1 MEGFL
6 NPVIWLGFLALV
18 ALELVLAVGH
28 VAHAV
33 KLSESL
39 APQARARTPALG
51 LLSALLIRLALLAS
65 GVWLTQFTTP
75 LLNLGA
81 FGLSLKDAIFIVGGF
96 YLLFRATLSI
106 YERTEAALPRS
117 QEERQPSRPSIVV
130 LQIALLSIFFTV
142 DMATVAI
149 GLVESLAVM
158 ISAAVVASLL
168 SLLLQAHLIR
178 WVSAYPA
185 VILLCFGFLLILGF
199 SMVIRGFGVALPGG
213 LLFLVLLFLVL
224 VAWFLHVGYP
234 RAAVAQSRLP
244 IRERTVQAI
253 ARLLGKSYNLSPVS
267 GLTPSTDSTEDRSF
281 EVEERNMVSGVLTLA
296 ERSVHS
302 IMTPRT
308 EISWVNLD
316 DDPENIKMQLE
327 EEPHSYFPV
336 CRGSLD
342 EVVGIG
348 RAKRMVADILTH
360 GHIRQ
365 KRLRE
370 PIIIHDTITISRLLD
385 TLKRAKGQL
394 VLVADEFGTLQGLV
408 TPIDV
413 FEAIAGEFPDE
424 DETLDIVS
432 DGENRWRMDG
442 ATDLHQLEQVLDT
455 TGFVNEDDDYTT
467 LAGYLLNYF
476 GQLPKLGDICEYK
489 RPEAIFTFEVV
500 RIDGRRIALVNV
512 TKQSIAADQEQ
523 GE

>member
-1 MEGFL
+1 MEGLL
-6 NPVIWLGFLALV
+6 NPAIWLGFFALV
-18 ALELVLAVGH
+18 VIELVLAVGH

-39 APQARARTPALG
+39 APQARLRAQALG
-51 LLSALLIRLALLAS
+51 LLSALLIRLVLLI
-65 GVWLTQFTTP
+65 GLVWLAQFNTP
-75 LLNLGA
+75 FMNVGA
-81 FGLSLKDAIFIVGGF
+81 FGLSLKDIILMVGGF
-96 YLLFRATLSI
+96 YLLFRATLAI
-106 YERTEAALPRS
+106 YERTEAAFVS
-117 QEERQPSRPSIVV
+117 SHEERSPIRPSLAV
-130 LQIALLSIFFTV
+130 LQIALLSIGFTV
-142 DMATVAI
+142 DMAIVAI
-149 GLVESLAVM
+149 GLVESVAVM
-158 ISAAVVASLL
+158 ISAAVFASLL
-168 SLLLQAHLIR
+168 SFLLQARLIR

-185 VILLCFGFLLILGF
+185 VTLLCFGFLLVLGF
-199 SMVIRGFGVALPGG
+199 SMVIRGFGVVLAAD
-213 LLFLVLLFLVL
+213 LLLLVLVFLAL
-224 VAWFLHVGYP
+224 VAWFLHGAYP

-244 IRERTVQAI
+244 IRERTVQAV
-253 ARLLGKSYNLSPVS
+253 ARLLGKDDTPSPAI
-267 GLTPSTDSTEDRSF
+267 GLTPSSESTEDRSF
-281 EVEERNMVSGVLTLA
+281 EIQERNMVSGVLTLA

-316 DDPENIKMQLE
+316 DDPETIKMQLE
-327 EEPHSYFPV
+327 VEPHSYFPV

-424 DETLDIVS
+424 DETPDIIS

-455 TGFVNEDDDYTT
+455 NGFVDEDDDYTT

-476 GQLPKLGDICEYK
+476 GQLPNLGDICEHK

-500 RIDGRRIALVNV
+500 RIEGRRIALVNV
-512 TKQSIAADQEQ
+512 AKQPIAADQEQ

>member
-39 APQARARTPALG
+39 APQARARAPALG

-75 LLNLGA
+75 LLNVGVM
-81 FGLSLKDAIFIVGGF
+81 GLSIKDAIFIAGGF

-130 LQIALLSIFFTV
+130 LQIALLSIFFTI

-158 ISAAVVASLL
+158 ISAAVAASLL
-168 SLLLQAHLIR
+168 SLLLQARLIR

-199 SMVIRGFGVALPGG
+199 SMVIRGFGVAMPGG
-213 LLFLVLLFLVL
+213 LLLLVLLFLVL
-224 VAWFLHVGYP
+224 VAWFLHVGDP

-267 GLTPSTDSTEDRSF
+267 GLTPSADSTEDRSF

-327 EEPHSYFPV
+327 
-336 CRGSLD
+336 
-342 EVVGIG
+342 
-348 RAKRMVADILTH
+348 
-360 GHIRQ
+360 
-365 KRLRE
+365 
-370 PIIIHDTITISRLLD
+370 
-385 TLKRAKGQL
+385 
-394 VLVADEFGTLQGLV
+394 
-408 TPIDV
+408 
-413 FEAIAGEFPDE
+413 
-424 DETLDIVS
+424 
-432 DGENRWRMDG
+432 
-442 ATDLHQLEQVLDT
+442 
-455 TGFVNEDDDYTT
+455 
-467 LAGYLLNYF
+467 
-476 GQLPKLGDICEYK
+476 
-489 RPEAIFTFEVV
+489 
-500 RIDGRRIALVNV
+500 
-512 TKQSIAADQEQ
+512 
-523 GE
+523 

>member
-1 MEGFL
+1 MAGLL
-6 NPVIWLGFLALV
+6 NPAIWFGFLALV
-18 ALELVLAVGH
+18 AIELVLAAGH
-28 VAHAV
+28 VAYAV

-39 APQARARTPALG
+39 APQARLRAQAFG
-51 LLSALLIRLALLAS
+51 LLSALFIRLVLLL
-65 GVWLTQFTTP
+65 GLVWLIQFNAP
-75 LLNLGA
+75 LMNVGA
-81 FGLSLKDAIFIVGGF
+81 FGLSLKDFILKAGGL
-96 YLLFRATLSI
+96 YLLFRATLAI
-106 YERTEAALPRS
+106 YERTEAAFVS
-117 QEERQPSRPSIVV
+117 SHEERPPIRPGVAV
-130 LQIALLSIFFTV
+130 LQIALLSIGLTV

-149 GLVESLAVM
+149 GLVDSLAVM
-158 ISAAVVASLL
+158 VGAAVVASLL
-168 SLLLQAHLIR
+168 SLLLQARLIR
-178 WVSAYPA
+178 WASAYPA
-185 VILLCFGFLLILGF
+185 VTLLCFGFLLILGF
-199 SMVIRGFGVALPGG
+199 SMVMRGFGVVLAAN
-213 LLFLVLLFLVL
+213 LLLLVLVFLAL
-224 VAWFLHVGYP
+224 VAWFLHGAYP

-244 IRERTVQAI
+244 IRERTVQAV
-253 ARLLGKSYNLSPVS
+253 ARLLGKDHTLSPVT
-267 GLTPSTDSTEDRSF
+267 GLNPSSESTEDRSF
-281 EVEERNMVSGVLTLA
+281 EIQERNMVSGVLTLA

-316 DDPENIKMQLE
+316 DDPEIIKMLLE
-327 EEPHSYFPV
+327 VEPHSYFPV

-360 GHIRQ
+360 GQIRQ

-385 TLKRAKGQL
+385 TLKRSKGQL

-424 DETLDIVS
+424 DETPDIVS

-455 TGFVNEDDDYTT
+455 DGFVYEDDDYTT

-476 GQLPKLGDICEYK
+476 GQLPKLGDICEHK
-489 RPEAIFTFEVV
+489 RPAAIFTFEVV
-500 RIDGRRIALVNV
+500 RIEGRRIALVNV
-512 TKQSIAADQEQ
+512 AKQPIATDQEQ

>member
-1 MEGFL
+1 MEGLL
-6 NPVIWLGFLALV
+6 NPAIWLGFLALV
-18 ALELVLAVGH
+18 VIELVLAVGH
-28 VAHAV
+28 VAYAL

-39 APQARARTPALG
+39 APQVRARAQALG
-51 LLSALLIRLALLAS
+51 LSAALLIRLVLLV
-65 GVWLTQFTTP
+65 GMVWLTQFDTP
-75 LLNLGA
+75 FVTIGA
-81 FGLSLKDAIFIVGGF
+81 FGLSLKDAMLMVGGF
-96 YLLFRATLSI
+96 YLLFRAILAI
-106 YERTEAALPRS
+106 YERTEAAFVGSP
-117 QEERQPSRPSIVV
+117 EERPLIRPSVAV
-130 LQIALLSIFFTV
+130 LQIGLLSIGFTV
-142 DMATVAI
+142 DMTTVAI

-158 ISAAVVASLL
+158 VGAAVVASLL
-168 SLLLQAHLIR
+168 SLLLQARLIR

-185 VILLCFGFLLILGF
+185 VTLLCYGFLLILGF
-199 SMVIRGFGVALPGG
+199 SMVMRGFGVVLAAD
-213 LLFLVLLFLVL
+213 LLLLVLVFFVL
-224 VAWFLHVGYP
+224 VAWFLHGAYP

-244 IRERTVQAI
+244 IRERTVQAV
-253 ARLLGKSYNLSPVS
+253 ARLLGKDHASITGM
-267 GLTPSTDSTEDRSF
+267 GLTPPTESTVDRSF
-281 EVEERNMVSGVLTLA
+281 EVQERNMVSGVLTLA

-316 DDPENIKMQLE
+316 DDPETIKMQLE
-327 EEPHSYFPV
+327 IEPHSYFPV

-360 GHIRQ
+360 GQIRQ

-385 TLKRAKGQL
+385 TLRRAKGQL

-424 DETLDIVS
+424 DETPDIIS

-455 TGFVNEDDDYTT
+455 NGFVDEDDDYTT
-467 LAGYLLNYF
+467 LAGYLLNHF
-476 GQLPKLGDICEYK
+476 GQLPKLGDICELK
-489 RPEAIFTFEVV
+489 RPAAILTFEVV
-500 RIDGRRIALVNV
+500 RIEGRRIALVNV
-512 TKQSIAADQEQ
+512 AKQPIAADQEQ

>member
-6 NPVIWLGFLALV
+6 NPGIWLGFLALV

-28 VAHAV
+28 VAYAV
-33 KLSESL
+33 KLTESL
-39 APQARARTPALG
+39 APQARARVQALG
-51 LLSALLIRLALLAS
+51 LLSALLARIVLLVS
-65 GVWLTQFTTP
+65 VVWLAQFTAP
-75 LLNLGA
+75 LLIVGA
-81 FGLSLKDAIFIVGGF
+81 FDPSPKNAIFIAGGL
-96 YLLFRATLSI
+96 YLLFRATLAI
-106 YERTEAALPRS
+106 YERTEAALSSS
-117 QEERQPSRPSIVV
+117 QDERPPIRPGTVV
-130 LQIALLSIFFTV
+130 LQIALLSTGFTI
-142 DMATVAI
+142 DMTTVAI

-158 ISAAVVASLL
+158 IGAAVVACLL
-168 SLLLQAHLIR
+168 SLVLQARLIR

-185 VILLCFGFLLILGF
+185 VTLFCFGFLLILGF
-199 SMVIRGFGVALPGG
+199 SMLIRGFGVQLPGT
-213 LLFLVLLFLVL
+213 FLVLVLVFLVL
-224 VAWFLHVGYP
+224 VAWFLHAAYP

-244 IRERTVQAI
+244 IRERTVQAV
-253 ARLLGKSYNLSPVS
+253 ARLLGKDHPISPAT
-267 GLTPSTDSTEDRSF
+267 GLMPSTEPTVDRAF
-281 EVEERNMVSGVLTLA
+281 EIEERNMVSGVLTLA

-385 TLKRAKGQL
+385 TLKRSKGQL

-424 DETLDIVS
+424 DETPDIVS
-432 DGENRWRMDG
+432 DGDNRWRMDG

-476 GQLPKLGDICEYK
+476 GQLPKLGDICENQ

-500 RIDGRRIALVNV
+500 RIEGRRIALVNV
-512 TKQSIAADQEQ
+512 AKQKIAAETDL

>member
-1 MEGFL
+1 MDGLL
-6 NPVIWLGFLALV
+6 NPAIWLGFLALV

-39 APQARARTPALG
+39 APQARAKAPALG
-51 LLSALLIRLALLAS
+51 LLSALLIRLALLVS

-75 LLNLGA
+75 FLNVGA
-81 FGLSLKDAIFIVGGF
+81 FGLSLKDAILIVGGF
-96 YLLFRATLSI
+96 YLLFRATLAI
-106 YERTEAALPRS
+106 YERTEAALARN
-117 QEERQPSRPSIVV
+117 QEERQPSRPSMVV

-149 GLVESLAVM
+149 GLVENLAVM

-168 SLLLQAHLIR
+168 SLLLQTRLIR

-185 VILLCFGFLLILGF
+185 VVLLCFGFMLILGF

-213 LLFLVLLFLVL
+213 LLLLVLLFLVL
-224 VAWFLHVGYP
+224 VAWFLHVAYP
-234 RAAVAQSRLP
+234 RAAVAQSQLP
-244 IRERTVQAI
+244 IRERTVQAV
-253 ARLLGKSYNLSPVS
+253 ARLLGKNFTQGPAK
-267 GLTPSTDSTEDRSF
+267 GPTPSTESTEDRSF

-316 DDPENIKMQLE
+316 DDPENIKTQLE

-385 TLKRAKGQL
+385 TLKRSKGQL

-424 DETLDIVS
+424 DETPDIVS
-432 DGENRWRMDG
+432 DGEDRWRMDG

-455 TGFVNEDDDYTT
+455 TGFVDEDDEYTT

-476 GQLPKLGDICEYK
+476 GQLPKLGDICEHK

-500 RIDGRRIALVNV
+500 RIEGRRIALVNV
-512 TKQSIAADQEQ
+512 AKQPIATDQEQ

>member
-1 MEGFL
+1 MEGLL
-6 NPVIWLGFLALV
+6 NPVIGFGFLALV
-18 ALELVLAVGH
+18 ALELVFAVGH
-28 VAHAV
+28 VAYAV

-39 APQARARTPALG
+39 APQARARAQALG
-51 LLSALLIRLALLAS
+51 LLSALLVRVALLVS
-65 GVWLTQFTTP
+65 VVWLIQFTTP
-75 LLNLGA
+75 FLTLGA
-81 FGLSLKDAIFIVGGF
+81 FGLSLKDVILIAGGF
-96 YLLFRATLSI
+96 YLLLRATLAI
-106 YERTEAALPRS
+106 YVRAEAALLS
-117 QEERQPSRPSIVV
+117 GQDERQLSRPGIVV
-130 LQIALLSIFFTV
+130 LQIALLSIGFTV
-142 DMATVAI
+142 DMAAVAI
-149 GLVESLAVM
+149 GLVESLVVM
-158 ISAAVVASLL
+158 IGAAVVASML
-168 SLLLQAHLIR
+168 SLVLQARLIR

-185 VILLCFGFLLILGF
+185 VTLLCFGFMLILGF
-199 SMVIRGFGVALPGG
+199 SMVIRGFGIVLPGS
-213 LLFLVLLFLVL
+213 LLLWVLAFLIL
-224 VAWFLHVGYP
+224 VAWFLHGAYP

-244 IRERTVQAI
+244 IRERTVQAV
-253 ARLLGKSYNLSPVS
+253 ARLLGKDHTPSPVT
-267 GLTPSTDSTEDRSF
+267 GFTPSAESTTDRSF

-316 DDPENIKMQLE
+316 HDPDSIKMQLE

-424 DETLDIVS
+424 DETPDIVS

-442 ATDLHQLEQVLDT
+442 ATDLHHLEQVLDT

-476 GQLPKLGDICEYK
+476 GQLPKLGDICEHK

-500 RIDGRRIALVNV
+500 RIEGRRIALVNV
-512 TKQSIAADQEQ
+512 AKQLIPADQEQ

>member
-1 MEGFL
+1 MEGLL
-6 NPVIWLGFLALV
+6 NPAIWLGFLALV
-18 ALELVLAVGH
+18 AIELVLAVGH
-28 VAHAV
+28 VAYAV
-33 KLSESL
+33 KISDSL
-39 APQARARTPALG
+39 APQARARAQALG
-51 LLSALLIRLALLAS
+51 LLSALLIRLVLLAS
-65 GVWLTQFTTP
+65 VVWLIQFTTP
-75 LLNLGA
+75 FLTVGA
-81 FGLSLKDAIFIVGGF
+81 FGLSIRDAVLISGGL
-96 YLLFRATLSI
+96 YILLRATLAI
-106 YERTEAALPRS
+106 YERAEAALTDDRD
-117 QEERQPSRPSIVV
+117 ERLTSRHGMVV
-130 LQIALLSIFFTV
+130 LQIALLSIGFTV
-142 DMATVAI
+142 DMATIAI
-149 GLVESLAVM
+149 GLVESLTVM
-158 ISAAVVASLL
+158 ISAAVVASML

-185 VILLCFGFLLILGF
+185 VTLLCFGFLLILGF
-199 SMVIRGFGVALPGG
+199 SMVIRGFGAVVPEG
-213 LLFLVLLFLVL
+213 LLLLVLAFLIL
-224 VAWFLHVGYP
+224 VAWFLHGAYP

-244 IRERTVQAI
+244 IRERTVQAV
-253 ARLLGKSYNLSPVS
+253 ARLLGKNHTLSPVTS
-267 GLTPSTDSTEDRSF
+267 LTPLAESDEDRLY

-316 DDPENIKMQLE
+316 DDPENIKIQLE

-342 EVVGIG
+342 DVVGIG

-365 KRLRE
+365 KRLRD

-424 DETLDIVS
+424 DETPDIVS

-455 TGFVNEDDDYTT
+455 TGFVDEDDEYTT

-476 GQLPKLGDICEYK
+476 GQLPKLGDICEHK

-500 RIDGRRIALVNV
+500 RIEGRRIALVNV
-512 TKQSIAADQEQ
+512 AKHLIAADQEQ